1 MAKKPPENR
10 LQQSSEV
17 TPYVC
22 LQISCD
28 DALYA
33 FRLAQSKNVNN
44 SADWS
49 KTKFLLVFTMLNS

>member
-1 MAKKPPENR
+1 MAKKAQKNSLHR
-10 LQQSSEV
+10 SFEV

-28 DALYA
+28 DAFYA
-33 FRLAQSKNVNN
+33 FKNVNK

-49 KTKFLLVFTMLNS
+49 KTKFHLVITVLNS